1 MLFPKGI
8 TPHQA
13 LGHLFLSQ
21 EQCCSRSRLLLS
33 ASVSSFFSGR
43 ASTFPLIFSNFCSAC
58 QRLCSCPSHW
68 VFFSYHS
75 SPSYH
80 FLSVSLPFCIL
91 SFFCF
96 SSSSAC
102 ESLFMPISLVV
113 TSASHLD

>member
-13 LGHLFLSQ
+13 SGHPFLSQ
-21 EQCCSRSRLLLS
+21 EQCCSHSRLLLS
-33 ASVSSFFSGR
+33 ASISSFFSGR
-43 ASTFPLIFSNFCSAC
+43 ASIFPLIFPNFCSAC

-80 FLSVSLPFCIL
+80 FLSL
-91 SFFCF
+91 SPYLFVPYL
-96 SSSSAC
+96 SSA
-102 ESLFMPISLVV
+102 SPLLQLV
-113 TSASHLD
+113 SPCLCQFPWW